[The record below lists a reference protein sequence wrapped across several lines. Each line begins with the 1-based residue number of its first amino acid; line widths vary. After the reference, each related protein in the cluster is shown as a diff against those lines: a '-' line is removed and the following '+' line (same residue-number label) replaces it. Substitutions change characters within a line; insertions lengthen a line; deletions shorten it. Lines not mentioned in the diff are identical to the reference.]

1 MDTYGEF
8 QVKSMMHQ
16 GWTDSQIEWLTLSA
30 PSRGADFSSGAGGL
44 FLRERFGYEPSKSRS
59 WRLVTQYSL
68 TSTSQTD
75 MFARVRRA
83 TDEDTD
89 RYSLGDDWTA
99 S

>member
-75 MFARVRRA
+75 TFARVCRA